1 MRNTYL
7 TREDKKLMK
16 PVIEKRRRDR
26 INQSLEHLRTLLLE
40 ATHDESLKNPK
51 AEKAD
56 ILKKTVQFL
65 KFCHNSG
72 PDEVKKSGFKG
83 GYKEGLSQATSF
95 LNAAAAICEK
105 KRDYVVGKL
114 CQHMEDKG
122 SSNWEEAS
130 PNDSFSA
137 NHNQLTPSPPQIP
150 GLPKDSLTV
159 HSEIRPCQPFL
170 HCLSPSSPLEAPSLE
185 KVSQPS
191 TDNGQAPFGQPQ
203 QSSTH
208 TGQATSS
215 RKSVQRTLFPP
226 ADPSPPVTLAL
237 VWRPWP

>member
-26 INQSLEHLRTLLLE
+26 INQSLDHLRTLLLE

-51 AEKAD
+51 TEKAD

-65 KFCHNSG
+65 KLCHNPGSEDG
-72 PDEVKKSGFKG
+72 KTTIKASGFKG
-83 GYKEGLSQATSF
+83 GFQEGMSQATSF
-95 LNAAAAICEK
+95 LSSTGNICGK
-105 KRDYVVGKL
+105 KRDYVVEKL
-114 CQHMEDKG
+114 CQHME
-122 SSNWEEAS
+122 ARS
-130 PNDSFSA
+130 PKKWKESLADDSFRVDQR
-137 NHNQLTPSPPQIP
+137 QLIQSPPQISR
-150 GLPKDSLTV
+150 LPEDTLKTSSES
-159 HSEIRPCQPFL
+159 HSCQSFL
-170 HCLSPSSPLEAPSLE
+170 HYPSPPSATE
-185 KVSQPS
+185 TPYFEQV
-191 TDNGQAPFGQPQ
+191 Q

-208 TGQATSS
+208 KVQPNSY

-226 ADPSPPVTLAL
+226 SASISSLAPSV